1 VDQSEF
7 WTKPKGSAQLS
18 LEFGLSRG

>member
-7 WTKPKGSAQLS
+7 WTKPKGSVPDEPKVRS
-18 LEFGLSRG
+18 